1 MICGAG
7 RARLGAPLM
16 PDRDQSI
23 ARVPFTAESS
33 KRFVLRYGG
42 ETIGLF
48 DTALECASAYQ
59 MHRALTRS
67 NGYSRREPRY
77 RVSLAGE
84 RVTVGRLLVLAR
96 AKQPA

>member
-48 DTALECASAYQ
+48 DTALECAGA
-59 MHRALTRS
+59 HTRS
-67 NGYSRREPRY
+67 T
-77 RVSLAGE
+77 AH
-84 RVTVGRLLVLAR
+84 
-96 AKQPA
+96 